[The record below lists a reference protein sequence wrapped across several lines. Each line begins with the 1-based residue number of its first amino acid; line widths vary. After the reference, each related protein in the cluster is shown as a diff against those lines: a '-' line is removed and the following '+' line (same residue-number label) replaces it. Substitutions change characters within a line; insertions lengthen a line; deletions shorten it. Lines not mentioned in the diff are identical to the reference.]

1 MSVNGT
7 PVEAKSCAFTLEST
21 HFFFILCPI
30 YTHDGASAKFSTNSQ
45 ETAYSVYLCA
55 EWEAEKGGRMGC
67 LMKEKI
73 QGLAERKAFILLFVI
88 VWELCSSSGN
98 LTCSPPPPFSPTSRE
113 YSLPQPAGA
122 LLHPKEMEKES
133 K

>member
-1 MSVNGT
+1 LLTYDGS
-7 PVEAKSCAFTLEST
+7 ALKKCARFTEGVAEIRQPSKYRI
-21 HFFFILCPI
+21 IL
-30 YTHDGASAKFSTNSQ
+30 
-45 ETAYSVYLCA
+45 YLCA

-73 QGLAERKAFILLFVI
+73 QGLAERKAFILLFLF

-122 LLHPKEMEKES
+122 LLHPLGGKR
-133 K
+133 